1 MKFGIRKPSIKKTI
15 KARTVGKFK
24 RQVKKAFI
32 PMYGRKGMGMA
43 RNPKKTLYNKVYN
56 KTSFA
61 GIDSL
66 SEATTNIQSKLRQR
80 TTSKRNEYICSFDEL
95 EVIRSSQVYYDNL
108 MKIEEQYS
116 VLFNSKVT
124 EGSEVEQFIKLC
136 KKNIREFNKYKEV
149 CKSCG
154 NEIPSNVPAYKRL
167 IMIYEKQGNY
177 EKAVE
182 VCANAISN
190 EVYSDGTKGGMR
202 GRFERLLK
210 KCGDNVTEEMLDL
223 LK

>member
-1 MKFGIRKPSIKKTI
+1 MKFGIRKPSIKKII
-15 KARTVGKFK
+15 KARTGGKFK
-24 RQVKKAFI
+24 KQVKKAFI

-56 KTSFA
+56 KTSFV